1 MSDKSKVEKLFKKFY
16 TMIKNQFQTQIKI
29 LHSNDE
35 TKYFND
41 VLGNLLQ
48 EKGIQHYSTC
58 SDTPQQ
64 NGIAERKNRHLLEV
78 ARAIM
83 FSMHVPKY
91 LWGDAIL
98 TASNLINRMPTRV
111 LRYITPLEGL
121 RKIFP
126 ECKIN
131 YDLPLKVFGCTVYVH
146 LPSRL
151 QSKLDPRAEKC
162 VFVGYAPNKKGYK
175 CYNPRSKKI
184 FVSMD
189 VSFVES
195 QPYFQQNYLQGE
207 IVNNEAQ
214 FRETDPLPT
223 PFFLSINDNLVPH
236 NQEIK
241 NLNMETNNL
250 SQPSKETS
258 HPGEKY

>member
-16 TMIKNQFQTQIKI
+16 TMIENQFQTQIKI
-29 LHSNDE
+29 LHSDNGTE
-35 TKYFND
+35 YFND
-41 VLGNLLQ
+41 VLGNFLQ

-64 NGIAERKNRHLLEV
+64 ERKNRHLLEV

-83 FSMHVPKY
+83 FSMYVPKY

-98 TASNLINRMPTRV
+98 TASYLINRMPTRV
-111 LRYITPLEGL
+111 LQYITPLEGL
-121 RKIFP
+121 RKIFS

-131 YDLPLKVFGCTVYVH
+131 SNLPLKVYGCTVYVH

-151 QSKLDPRAEKC
+151 RSRLDPRAEKC

-175 CYNPRSKKI
+175 CYNPQSKKN

-195 QPYFQQNYLQGE
+195 
-207 IVNNEAQ
+207 
-214 FRETDPLPT
+214 
-223 PFFLSINDNLVPH
+223 
-236 NQEIK
+236 
-241 NLNMETNNL
+241 
-250 SQPSKETS
+250 
-258 HPGEKY
+258 